1 MVQSGKEEISN
12 SKVSH
17 LQAKL
22 HIKELQLGA
31 LLDITNS
38 INSHFSKKELLEK
51 YKSFLKEQLGIDKLA
66 LYSYHE
72 SWECI
77 LYYGF
82 KKADLAKIYINRDL
96 LHIKEISSL
105 NTQKKSVLAD
115 FDIVIPVYQ
124 DERPLAYLMLADNNV
139 EELSVSPLIKHLNFL
154 QLLTNIIVT
163 AIEKERMAGELLRKE
178 TERRELMEKQN
189 EILEGIVHERTKELR
204 AEKDESE
211 RLLYNILPEEL
222 AEELKRKG
230 STTPMRYDEATV
242 LFTDFKNFTLTSAKI
257 SPKKLVNELNE
268 IFQAFDFITEKHSIE
283 KIKTIGDSYMAV
295 CGLPRQSEFHAVQV
309 VRAALDM
316 AQFIEHRKKSKDF
329 SWEMRLGVHSGP
341 LVAGVVGTKKFIY
354 DVWGDTV
361 NIASRMESN
370 GVPGKVNVSEKT
382 FQQIKKYFECKYR
395 GKKEAKGKGKMK
407 MYLVESEKESERFL
421 KVKHFIVR
429 KLKKEL
435 PKNLYYHGLHHT
447 KDVCDV
453 ATGIALKE
461 KIGHKEAELIK
472 VAALFHDAGF
482 IKRYEENEIAGT
494 KLARQFLPKWGYSR
508 EEIKIVTGMIIAT
521 HTPQKPRNKLEEI
534 LADADLDY
542 LGRADFL
549 PIANT
554 LFEELRANGKA
565 INLMDWNKMQ
575 ISFLKQHKYFT
586 KTSQD
591 LRNRGKQKQLEKLM
605 AETGQE

>member
-1 MVQSGKEEISN
+1 MLNSGKEEISN

-66 LYSYHE
+66 LYSYHD

-96 LHIKEISSL
+96 IHIKEISSL
-105 NTQKKSVLAD
+105 NTQKKSALAE

-124 DERPLAYLMLADNNV
+124 DEKPLAYLLLADNNV

-316 AQFIEHRKKSKDF
+316 AQFIENRKKSKDF

-361 NIASRMESN
+361 NIASRMESS
-370 GVPGKVNVSEKT
+370 GVPGRVNVSEKT

-407 MYLVESEKESERFL
+407 MYLVENEKESERYL
-421 KVKHFIVR
+421 KAKHFLVR

-453 ATGIALKE
+453 AAGIALKE
-461 KIGHKEAELIK
+461 KIGHKETELIK
-472 VAALFHDAGF
+472 IAALFHDAGF

-508 EEIKIVTGMIIAT
+508 EEIKIITGMIIAT

-542 LGRADFL
+542 LGRADFS

-565 INLMDWNKMQ
+565 INHMDWNKMQ
-575 ISFLKQHKYFT
+575 IAFLKQHKYFT

-605 AETGQE
+605 AERGQE